1 MMEEQQNDT
10 TRHLLAIGVVAIV
23 GLAGL
28 MLMFKETSPTGQV
41 TELRISSDI
50 MTGCNAGEVK
60 LSSRGMA
67 ALQARGISASEA
79 DAYYIGA
86 GQYCADAE
94 VVRAAFG

>member
-10 TRHLLAIGVVAIV
+10 TRHLFAVGLVAVI

-28 MLMFKETSPTGQV
+28 VLMFKETSPTGQV
-41 TELRISSDI
+41 TQLRISSDS
-50 MTGCNAGEVK
+50 MTGCNAREVK
-60 LSSRGMA
+60 LTSRGMA

-94 VVRAAFG
+94 VVRAAFS